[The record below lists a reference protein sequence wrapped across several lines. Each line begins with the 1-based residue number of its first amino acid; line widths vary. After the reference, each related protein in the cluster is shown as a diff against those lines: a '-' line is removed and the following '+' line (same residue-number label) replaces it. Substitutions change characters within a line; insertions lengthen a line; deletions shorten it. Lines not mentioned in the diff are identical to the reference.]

1 MGDLEHQH
9 HKLTVLDVTD
19 HPVVAHAVSPEPCEV
34 GGQNLATSSFLSCL
48 LAVSEIRS
56 VQAKLLQNGVE
67 VVGLLPA

>member
-34 GGQNLATSSFLSCL
+34 GGQNLATLPWVFCL
-48 LAVSEIRS
+48 QYQALQVSKQVLGS
-56 VQAKLLQNGVE
+56 
-67 VVGLLPA
+67 